1 MHYERAP
8 RIKSSRLACLV
19 ERNQEPNSH
28 NSDRDE
34 NVCKVITKFDSPRK
48 PPAPSDLHQDIE
60 DSQESKK
67 YSKVFGI
74 PLKAKENPGYPR
86 TRQRCARLRRY
97 TQSGCDLSQFLN
109 DC

>member
-1 MHYERAP
+1 
-8 RIKSSRLACLV
+8 LV

-48 PPAPSDLHQDIE
+48 PPAPSDLHQDME

-67 YSKVFGI
+67 YSEVFGI
-74 PLKAKENPGYPR
+74 PLKKPR
-86 TRQRCARLRRY
+86 KTL
-97 TQSGCDLSQFLN
+97 LSPHPSTLCEAEAIHSKRMRFIAVFK
-109 DC
+109 